1 MTKTRM
7 LVVLGTRPEAIKLAP
22 VVRALKSP
30 CASATPDDS
39 QADVVICS
47 TGQHREMLASALGS
61 FGLKADLDLALMQDN
76 QDLVELLGR
85 SLIGLRKVIAD
96 VQPDVVISQGDTT
109 TAMASGLA
117 AFFMGKRFAHVE
129 AGLRTGD
136 RQHPFP
142 EEVNR
147 RIAGVTADIHF
158 APTEAAASALLNEGV
173 HSDSIFLTGNTVVD
187 ATQWA
192 LELSADRPLPGE
204 LDPGDAPLLLVTAHR
219 RENFGKPFEELCR
232 GIQEIARRFPALR
245 VIYPVHLNPNVRA
258 PVEKILGN
266 NDRITLVEPL
276 DYLSFLALMNRAKL
290 ILSDSGGVQEE
301 APALGKPV
309 LVMREVTE
317 RPEAVVA
324 GNVKLVGTN
333 AERIVETA
341 SALLGDPVAWES
353 MAQVRPVYG
362 DGLASQRIREVLLN
376 GTMHTKPFQEW
387 KTEHMSTQANS
398 DPDLMS
404 GEVAMTS

>member
-1 MTKTRM
+1 MTKDTLFTRESGID
-7 LVVLGTRPEAIKLAP
+7 LHRLKTR
-22 VVRALKSP
+22 
-30 CASATPDDS
+30 
-39 QADVVICS
+39 
-47 TGQHREMLASALGS
+47 
-61 FGLKADLDLALMQDN
+61 
-76 QDLVELLGR
+76 
-85 SLIGLRKVIAD
+85 
-96 VQPDVVISQGDTT
+96 
-109 TAMASGLA
+109 
-117 AFFMGKRFAHVE
+117 AF
-129 AGLRTGD
+129 
-136 RQHPFP
+136 
-142 EEVNR
+142 
-147 RIAGVTADIHF
+147 
-158 APTEAAASALLNEGV
+158 NEGV